1 MGIKEILVAIIE
13 LYIVILVLR
22 AVLSWFP
29 VSPGSSVHGISRALE
44 SITEPVL
51 SPVRKM
57 IPPLSAG
64 GMGIDLSFI
73 IVLLVLQIV
82 VIPIIQAL

>member
-1 MGIKEILVAIIE
+1 
-13 LYIVILVLR
+13 
-22 AVLSWFP
+22 
-29 VSPGSSVHGISRALE
+29 VHGISRALE
-44 SITEPVL
+44 SVTEPVL
-51 SPVRKM
+51 SPVRKV

-64 GMGIDLSFI
+64 GMGIDLSFL

>member
-1 MGIKEILVAIIE
+1 MIIKEILVWLIE
-13 LYIVILVLR
+13 LYIIMLVLR

-29 VSPGSSVHGISRALE
+29 VSPGSSMHGISRALE
-44 SITEPVL
+44 SITEPLL
-51 SPVRKM
+51 SPVRKV

-82 VIPIIQAL
+82 VIPIVQAL